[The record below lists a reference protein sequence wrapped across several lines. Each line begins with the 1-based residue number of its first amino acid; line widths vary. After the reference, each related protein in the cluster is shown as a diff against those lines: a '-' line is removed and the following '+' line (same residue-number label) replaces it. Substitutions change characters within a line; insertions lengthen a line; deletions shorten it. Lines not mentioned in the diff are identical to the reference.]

1 MPDDG
6 GPKIPVLMSMDR
18 LLATVTIP
26 TAVIFAYLIRKFAK
40 PDFRMVLE
48 REKKPVRA
56 GEEKINDTIG
66 KGSESYRKINQ
77 YSLRKSTYKT
87 DE

>member
-48 REKKPVRA
+48 REKSLCEQER
-56 GEEKINDTIG
+56 
-66 KGSESYRKINQ
+66 RK
-77 YSLRKSTYKT
+77 
-87 DE
+87 